1 MFIRGERKNRTFTVA
16 SIKNRTFKLIFL
28 ISAAPPADQ
37 KMIAK

>member
-1 MFIRGERKNRTFTVA
+1 MFIRGERENRTFTDA
-16 SIKNRTFKLIFL
+16 SYKERTSKLIFL